1 MSEKEF
7 VIRATLDF
15 EYKVKAESADDAAQM
30 MDDGES
36 RIGPGNCVGYSIEAV
51 VSADKKFY
59 FWDDEDDERAKC
71 AVCGHLLWDGH
82 TGRRYY
88 DREKRTNKWPNACDV
103 YGCDCLVSVGP
114 PEVAEETA
122 AVTS

>member
-7 VIRATLDF
+7 VIRAMLHW

-30 MDDGES
+30 MHDGE

-51 VSADKKFY
+51 VSAEKNGP
-59 FWDDEDDERAKC
+59 FWHDEDDERAKC
-71 AVCGHLLWDGH
+71 ATCRHLLYDGH

-88 DREKRTNKWPNACDV
+88 DREKRTSQWPTACDE
-103 YGCDCLVSVGP
+103 YGCDCLVSVE
-114 PEVAEETA
+114 PEQAG
-122 AVTS
+122 AVTA